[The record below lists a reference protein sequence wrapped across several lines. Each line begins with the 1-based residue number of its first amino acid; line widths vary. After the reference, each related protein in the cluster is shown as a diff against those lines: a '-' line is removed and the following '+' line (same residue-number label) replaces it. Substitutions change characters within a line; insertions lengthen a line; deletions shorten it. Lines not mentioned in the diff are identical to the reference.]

1 MSGSPYCAGRDRRGR
16 VLTLVALR
24 VGIQTP
30 VLVQAPGAHAR
41 WEEDAGPEEL
51 GRVARAADRLG
62 YHHLTCSE
70 HVMVPDTESR
80 RRGVVYWDPLATLA
94 WMAALTEQIR
104 LATNVVVIGYHH
116 PVALAKRYGTLDRLS
131 AGRLILGVGVG
142 SMEEE
147 FSLLG
152 APFPDRGARADDA
165 LRALRAIWGRRSVS
179 FEGTHHRFGPFTVA
193 PHGVQDHLP
202 VWVGGYTRRSLRR
215 AVELA
220 DGWAP
225 FALDLDAVKAML
237 SGFDLP
243 EGFEVVLG
251 PPRPLD
257 PVGDPEGT
265 REVLERMEDAGATAV
280 HAGFVHHSVEGYLE
294 QLEALSAL
302 IAL

>member
-1 MSGSPYCAGRDRRGR
+1 M
-16 VLTLVALR
+16 ALR
-24 VGIQTP
+24 LGIQTP
-30 VLVQAPGAHAR
+30 VLVQTMRAHAH

-51 GRVARAADRLG
+51 RRVAQTADRLG

-70 HVMVPDTESR
+70 HVMVPDSEAQ

-94 WMAALTEQIR
+94 WMAALTERIR

-131 AGRLILGVGVG
+131 GGRLILGVGVG
-142 SMEEE
+142 SMQEE

-152 APFPDRGARADDA
+152 APFSDRGPRADDA
-165 LRALRAIWGRRSVS
+165 LRALRSIWARPTVAY
-179 FEGTHHRFGPFTVA
+179 EGSHHRFGPFTVA
-193 PHGVQDHLP
+193 PHGVQAHLP

-225 FALDLDAVKAML
+225 FALDLDAVKGML
-237 SGFDLP
+237 AGFDLP
-243 EGFEVVLG
+243 DGFEVVLG

-257 PVGDPEGT
+257 PVGDPGGT
-265 REVLERMEDAGATAV
+265 EEALDRMAEAGATAV
-280 HAGFVHHSVEGYLE
+280 HAAFVHHSVDGYLE
-294 QLEALSAL
+294 QLEALASL
-302 IAL
+302 RGT